1 MKYKDVLFSHSAD
14 ANKLNININEVYRY
28 MGTRGKNATDAEK
41 KLVSEHV
48 AETLASLTL
57 RGVYMITDTDVSFD
71 SVKVS
76 DIVFKSRFLAK
87 NMKGCSHVCMFVI
100 TCGQGADRV
109 ISKYSRCSPS
119 SALAVSA
126 ISTAAAETY
135 ADTLCRDIEKLIS
148 ADGLCMRPRFSPGYG
163 DLSIKYQT
171 DIIRVT
177 DSSRRIGVTLTDDLM
192 MLPTKSVSAIIG
204 LSDCDSGCVPSGC
217 ESCKKTDCLFR
228 RNVSED
234 GV

>member
-87 NMKGCSHVCMFVI
+87 NMKGCSHV
-100 TCGQGADRV
+100 
-109 ISKYSRCSPS
+109 
-119 SALAVSA
+119 
-126 ISTAAAETY
+126 
-135 ADTLCRDIEKLIS
+135 
-148 ADGLCMRPRFSPGYG
+148 
-163 DLSIKYQT
+163 
-171 DIIRVT
+171 
-177 DSSRRIGVTLTDDLM
+177 
-192 MLPTKSVSAIIG
+192 
-204 LSDCDSGCVPSGC
+204 
-217 ESCKKTDCLFR
+217 
-228 RNVSED
+228 
-234 GV
+234 